1 MFLVSIVVRK
11 GYWRIIVQKDMVIH
25 MKIAICDDER
35 MVRELLTEK
44 IRKYYFNRNKDV
56 DIIHF
61 KNGEILLKYEKLFE
75 IDLLFLDVDMPG
87 KNGLE
92 IAREIRNHRNEKLL
106 IVFLTAYREF
116 VFESFKVD
124 AFRYLV
130 KPLRIQELRE
140 VLESIEQK
148 SHEPEAYLSFTF
160 QNEMYSIKYEDI
172 IYMEGMRDKVWIYC
186 KNHTYRWRGRM
197 KNLNEML
204 QNKGFFQIHQS
215 YIINM
220 HKIWKYSSKSVLL
233 DGNYEVPISRYRFD
247 KFKEEYIKFWS
258 NML

>member
-1 MFLVSIVVRK
+1 
-11 GYWRIIVQKDMVIH
+11 MVML
-25 MKIAICDDER
+25 MKIAICDDEK

-140 VLESIEQK
+140 ALESIEQK

-247 KFKEEYIKFWS
+247 EFKEEYIKFWS